1 MKEILDFYKNDIN
14 KSNILKELNLS
25 KNKYF
30 LVSMH
35 REENIDN
42 DNLFKKLINS
52 LNQLA
57 EDYQLPIIFSTHPR
71 TRKKI
76 QDKEIIFNPL
86 VRLLDPLGFFNYVNL
101 QINAKCVLS
110 DSGTIVEEA
119 SILAFPALIIRETF
133 ERPEI
138 MEEGSIIMV
147 GPEYNRIYQS
157 LEILDQ
163 IAEKRIGEFNIV
175 QEYNT
180 NNVSLKVTTIIQSYT
195 DFIRRT
201 VWKEYK

>member
-1 MKEILDFYKNDIN
+1 
-14 KSNILKELNLS
+14 
-25 KNKYF
+25 
-30 LVSMH
+30 
-35 REENIDN
+35 
-42 DNLFKKLINS
+42 
-52 LNQLA
+52 
-57 EDYQLPIIFSTHPR
+57 
-71 TRKKI
+71 
-76 QDKEIIFNPL
+76 
-86 VRLLDPLGFFNYVNL
+86 
-101 QINAKCVLS
+101 
-110 DSGTIVEEA
+110 
-119 SILAFPALIIRETF
+119 
-133 ERPEI
+133 

>member
-1 MKEILDFYKNDIN
+1 M
-14 KSNILKELNLS
+14 
-25 KNKYF
+25 
-30 LVSMH
+30 
-35 REENIDN
+35 
-42 DNLFKKLINS
+42 LI
-52 LNQLA
+52 
-57 EDYQLPIIFSTHPR
+57 R
-71 TRKKI
+71 
-76 QDKEIIFNPL
+76 
-86 VRLLDPLGFFNYVNL
+86 LGFFNYVNL

-175 QEYNT
+175 QEYNI